1 MDTRRIPYGK
11 TKDGFADCHLGRSAS
26 HVFGRLDGVI
36 DIGGYMSKEKV
47 NYGAGKKG
55 LDKMFVKPGE
65 KLRKTNNG
73 GKGGGKNT

>member
-1 MDTRRIPYGK
+1 M
-11 TKDGFADCHLGRSAS
+11 F
-26 HVFGRLDGVI
+26 FGRLDGVI